1 MVRYRIRLY
10 AARVVYD
17 TEEVY
22 AISNPENFVAVVV
35 VVAPVAFVEDAAV
48 IVAKVTE
55 IVLEVVAGVENWK
68 AFVVA
73 FARLTKENVAIVAAE
88 TTETAAAD
96 GTLMNVAEIALVVG
110 VATVVETAAAAAAV
124 EEVAAAVVED
134 DDVSYDAVVDVA
146 VVANLTIN

>member
-22 AISNPENFVAVVV
+22 AISNPENFVAVV

-110 VATVVETAAAAAAV
+110 VATVVETAAAAV